1 MPRSDTEK
9 NVSKPTLRSFPAGSI
24 RHDGGSQKTE
34 QIIDKKIAFRGI
46 GETFSP

>member
-1 MPRSDTEK
+1 MYPNQLCVAFLLEVFATMA
-9 NVSKPTLRSFPAGSI
+9 VQ
-24 RHDGGSQKTE
+24 QKTE